1 MPPLSCRRT
10 DIMPD
15 KQEYLKY
22 CHHQN
27 LKNLD
32 RQYHKKI
39 AYVILNCSNPRID
52 SSGTPNKISAKE
64 LYEEFISIL
73 CFLPLR

>member
-22 CHHQN
+22 CHQQN
-27 LKNLD
+27 LQNLD
-32 RQYHKKI
+32 HQYHKKD
-39 AYVILNCSNPRID
+39 RIC
-52 SSGTPNKISAKE
+52 NLK
-64 LYEEFISIL
+64 L
-73 CFLPLR
+73 